1 MNGYTSR
8 EIHLKAGQWRN
19 VPESKA
25 RFYEYN
31 HNKERIDRE
40 LIITEIM
47 PTINRIIYSCLTARQ
62 SQVVFLF
69 RKKLTQI
76 TINAFSK
83 WKTNE
88 FHRSRF
94 VDLQDFFKKYSTL
107 EDEDI
112 KIMGIIEKR
121 LDTVVKHLDDN
132 LKFIKNRALAV
143 TTYLFISNL
152 IEENRENEITPRISA
167 MRLKTTIKTVRL
179 VSFFLRGAPYSILP
193 VLGRT
198 YLLRYALSP

>member
-1 MNGYTSR
+1 MNDYMSW

-62 SQVVFLF
+62 SQIVFLF

-76 TINAFSK
+76 TIAKILGISQPTVSQHLNGKKRNGKKIGGAFRRIRRKIHQNTVADNWPYEDKRILFILDWLLDENITRRKAFS
-83 WKTNE
+83 
-88 FHRSRF
+88 
-94 VDLQDFFKKYSTL
+94 
-107 EDEDI
+107 I
-112 KIMGIIEKR
+112 
-121 LDTVVKHLDDN
+121 
-132 LKFIKNRALAV
+132 
-143 TTYLFISNL
+143 
-152 IEENRENEITPRISA
+152 
-167 MRLKTTIKTVRL
+167 
-179 VSFFLRGAPYSILP
+179 
-193 VLGRT
+193 
-198 YLLRYALSP
+198 